1 MIHFFSMAQETHLDK
16 LKSYTE
22 KWGRKIKRDKDIKGF

>member
-1 MIHFFSMAQETHLDK
+1 MLFLGMAQETHLAK

-22 KWGRKIKRDKDIKGF
+22 KWGRKIKRDKDKKGF

>member
-1 MIHFFSMAQETHLDK
+1 MILFLSTAQETHLAK

-22 KWGRKIKRDKDIKGF
+22 KWGRKIKRAKDIKGF